1 MLLSTEQF
9 ALCLSFR
16 TSLTRDRL
24 DVWVHFKDKINQK
37 RHWFFDILL
46 DCKLKTNKTLNA
58 IALHLY
64 EFVLSMKITTKVM
77 FEITSSMVEEPTDIS
92 FHKITK
98 PDTTN
103 TLMGKKLLV
112 GSRLHLRSTFVAD
125 GFPRCFPLGNLFSFR
140 NRWCPRTNTRAYFR
154 VKWRLL
160 YIIYIIKQNGC
171 G

>member
-37 RHWFFDILL
+37 RQFFDILL

-64 EFVLSMKITTKVM
+64 KFVLSMKITTKVM

-160 YIIYIIKQNGC
+160 YIL
-171 G
+171 

>member
-37 RHWFFDILL
+37 RQFFDILL

-64 EFVLSMKITTKVM
+64 KFVLSMKITTKVM

-103 TLMGKKLLV
+103 TLMGKNFSLV
-112 GSRLHLRSTFVAD
+112 HGCTFVA
-125 GFPRCFPLGNLFSFR
+125 LS
-140 NRWCPRTNTRAYFR
+140 
-154 VKWRLL
+154 
-160 YIIYIIKQNGC
+160 
-171 G
+171 